1 MIAYMIVLIV
11 FFSLI
16 VILKS
21 LKYRHESRK
30 LKQLL
35 VDFRYL
41 TSIVRRGLE
50 HNLSK
55 EYVFQNLD
63 LSGFSSELK
72 EVLAKVKNML
82 KIGIP
87 LKIALTTMMLK
98 CDILR
103 KFMKLVPEVSIL
115 FSSDDINEIKCLER
129 ILNIHITYT
138 DRIRSIYKVYS
149 LRLKTLLGI
158 SCFSYALLTIIV
170 KIASTL
176 LKLTP
181 IISLLN
187 ILPSIILLIVFTI
200 SYTSLSVVADTQ
212 ALTYSILFA
221 SFYALFY
228 VLFSNV
234 IKVFIPELIIPL

>member
-1 MIAYMIVLIV
+1 MIIYMVALIAA
-11 FFSLI
+11 FSLI
-16 VILKS
+16 TILKS
-21 LKYRHESRK
+21 LRYRHESKK
-30 LKQLL
+30 LEQLL

-55 EYVFQNLD
+55 EYIFQNLN

-72 EVLAKVKNML
+72 ETLAKVKNML
-82 KIGIP
+82 KMGIP
-87 LKIALTTMMLK
+87 LKIALATTILK
-98 CDILR
+98 CGLLM
-103 KFMKLVPEVSIL
+103 KFVKLVPEVSIL
-115 FSSDDINEIKCLER
+115 FSSDNINEIKCLEKV
-129 ILNIHITYT
+129 LNIHITYT

-149 LRLKTLLGI
+149 LRLKALLAI

-176 LKLTP
+176 LKLASTT
-181 IISLLN
+181 SLLN
-187 ILPSIILLIVFTI
+187 ILPSIILLVVFIT
-200 SYTSLSVVADTQ
+200 SYTSLSMVADTQ
-212 ALTYSILFA
+212 ALTYSILFT

-228 VLFSNV
+228 VLFSNI